1 MANPDVLEETRDVKQ
16 VIVLSL
22 IVLLISFRKI
32 KTMDF
37 PSLIEIINKT
47 PTNDEA
53 EQCAK

>member
-22 IVLLISFRKI
+22 IVLLFSFRKI